1 MISSMTAFSNLKTEF
16 EHGTLQVELRCVNN
30 RYLDLNLRI
39 PDDFRSIEDKLR
51 ELVGQRLHRGKA
63 ELKISFK
70 SQQLKDKFELEATTL
85 NRVVEEIDKLRV
97 YFPDM
102 PTPGFADILALGQ
115 EIQALDEASEEDT
128 SEDAERLAAIYA
140 FCLDT
145 VSLALDE
152 FVAMRQREGA
162 RLAETMSGYANEILN
177 IVEQL
182 EAQQEQLLQSQK
194 EKIEQR
200 LTEALQAVAPNGFE
214 HISGEELSMRIAQET
229 SLFGI
234 RVDIAEEITRLKSH
248 TTELQQLL
256 SVESGEGEGASD
268 AKGSILT
275 TSTKNKNKQSLGRR
289 LDFLFQEMNREINTI
304 GSKASSLDN
313 TQAVIEMKLYVE
325 QLREQALNIE

>member
-115 EIQALDEASEEDT
+115 EIQALDEANEEDT

-145 VSLALDE
+145 VGLALDE

-162 RLAETMSGYANEILN
+162 RLAETMSGYANEILT

-256 SVESGEGEGASD
+256 SVESGAGD

>member
-1 MISSMTAFSNLKTEF
+1 MISSMTAFSNLKAES
-16 EHGTLQVELRCVNN
+16 EYGTLQVELRCVNN

-39 PDDFRSIEDKLR
+39 PEDFRAIEDKLR
-51 ELVGQRLHRGKA
+51 ELVGRYLHRGKA

-70 SQQLKDKFELEATTL
+70 SEQLKNKFELDAKTL
-85 NRVVEEIDKLRV
+85 DRVVEEIDKLRT

-102 PTPGFADILALGQ
+102 PTPAFSEILALGQ
-115 EIQALDEASEEDT
+115 EIQAIDEASKDDD
-128 SEDAERLAAIYA
+128 SEDAERLGALNT

-162 RLAETMSGYANEILN
+162 RLAETMSGYANEILT

-182 EAQQEQLLQSQK
+182 EAQQGQLLEAQK
-194 EKIEQR
+194 EKIKLR
-200 LTEALQAVAPNGFE
+200 LTEALEAVAPNGFE
-214 HISGEELSMRIAQET
+214 LISGEELSMRIAQEA

-256 SVESGEGEGASD
+256 AASD
-268 AKGSILT
+268 KNDVDGGNSA
-275 TSTKNKNKQSLGRR
+275 TSQNKNKQSLGRR

-313 TQAVIEMKLYVE
+313 TQAVIDMKLYVE

>member
-1 MISSMTAFSNLKTEF
+1 MISSMTAFSNLKTES
-16 EHGTLQVELRCVNN
+16 EYGTLQVELRCVNN

-39 PDDFRSIEDKLR
+39 PEDFRVIEDKLR
-51 ELVGQRLHRGKA
+51 ELVGQHLHRGKA

-70 SQQLKDKFELEATTL
+70 SQALKDKFELEPKTL
-85 NRVVEEIDKLRV
+85 HRVVEEIDKLRA
-97 YFPDM
+97 YFPNM
-102 PTPGFADILALGQ
+102 PTPDFADILSLGQ
-115 EIQALDEASEEDT
+115 EIQALDEASDEET
-128 SEDAERLAAIYA
+128 SEDAARLAAIYD

-145 VSLALDE
+145 VGQALDE
-152 FVAMRQREGA
+152 FVAMRQREGT
-162 RLAETMSGYANEILN
+162 RLAETMSGYANEILK
-177 IVEQL
+177 IVLQL
-182 EAQQEQLLQSQK
+182 EAQQGELLEAQK
-194 EKIEQR
+194 EKIKQR
-200 LTEALQAVAPNGFE
+200 LSEALEAIAPNGFE
-214 HISGEELSMRIAQET
+214 LISGEELSLRIAQES

-256 SVESGEGEGASD
+256 SVSEEGSD
-268 AKGSILT
+268 SATGRN
-275 TSTKNKNKQSLGRR
+275 NKNKQSLGRR

>member
-1 MISSMTAFSNLKTEF
+1 
-16 EHGTLQVELRCVNN
+16 
-30 RYLDLNLRI
+30 
-39 PDDFRSIEDKLR
+39 
-51 ELVGQRLHRGKA
+51 
-63 ELKISFK
+63 
-70 SQQLKDKFELEATTL
+70 KDKFELEATTL

-115 EIQALDEASEEDT
+115 EIQALDEANEEDT

-145 VSLALDE
+145 VGLALDE

-162 RLAETMSGYANEILN
+162 RLAETMSGYANEILT

-256 SVESGEGEGASD
+256 SVESGAGD